1 MKSEVGPFKMI
12 DSILNGNVD
21 YSKYYLNRDFLLA
34 NNANFTNAP
43 ASQKPL
49 SAKQKGIIL
58 ASSAAGML
66 PVLATLAKMK
76 GFSLNPAQ
84 ILKTP
89 IKDWA
94 LFKFAPKDKIVRYE
108 GPEILAIASSS
119 VAGGYVGG
127 SIVDKENKKSKKREV
142 LNQIL
147 GNVAV
152 PVGCVWGG
160 SEIFNRFSDKLIK
173 TMPTV
178 KDSVKGAK
186 VINKISQ
193 IMPQTFFTLAFLSI
207 GIYLGNKVSNFIND
221 HLYHKKVDRN
231 IKATDF
237 APHVDDICLAASL
250 MDKGSLGDKIGRV
263 IPFALLVPGYQTGI
277 AREK

>member
-12 DSILNGNVD
+12 DSILNGNID
-21 YSKYYLNRDFLLA
+21 YSKYYLNTNFVPA
-34 NNANFTNAP
+34 NNANFTNAS
-43 ASQKPL
+43 AGQKPL
-49 SAKQKGIIL
+49 TSKQKGIIL
-58 ASSAAGML
+58 ASSAAGMV

-76 GFSLNPAQ
+76 GFSLNPVK

-173 TMPTV
+173 MMPTV